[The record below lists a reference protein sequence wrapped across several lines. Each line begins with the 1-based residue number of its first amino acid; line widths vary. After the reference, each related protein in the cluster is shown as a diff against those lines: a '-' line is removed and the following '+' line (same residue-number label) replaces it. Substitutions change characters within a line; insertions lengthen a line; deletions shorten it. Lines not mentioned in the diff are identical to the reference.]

1 MKGSLKERSKNHW
14 VIILDARDPQSGK
27 RKRIWHSFR
36 GTRREAQARC
46 AQLVV
51 EAQGGGAVDPS
62 HETVAG
68 YLDRFDR
75 DWVAINVSARTAER
89 YQQLL
94 DHVRRHLGGR
104 RLQKLR
110 SDELAGLYA
119 TLLRSGLAARTVRH
133 LHGVTF
139 QALGQAKAWK
149 LIRDNVAEAVKP
161 PPVPDQELPI
171 LQPDRARE
179 MLEALRGKPFYLL
192 ASLALATGLRRNE
205 MLALRWCDVDFDA
218 GRLRVELA
226 LEETQTYG
234 IRTKAPKTRNGRRTI
249 ALPASTVA
257 ELRAHWKVQQE
268 QRLAAGLGK
277 APDSSPVF
285 AELDG
290 RFLSPN
296 AITKAWPRVMAA
308 VGTPEITLHSLRHT
322 HASMLIASGMD
333 ILTISRRLG
342 HGSPTITLRVYGHL
356 IHGTDDRAA
365 QIIEQA
371 FGSKMVADGGKRP
384 EKPR

>member
-1 MKGSLKERSKNHW
+1 MRGHVRQRGRSW
-14 VIILDARDPQSGK
+14 SIVIDVRTETGE
-27 RKRIWHSFR
+27 RKRRWFSHK
-36 GTRREAQARC
+36 GTKRTAEIECARLISEL
-46 AQLVV
+46 QN
-51 EAQGGGAVDPS
+51 GAAVNPS
-62 HETVAG
+62 HESVAG
-68 YLDRFDR
+68 FLDRYLQN
-75 DWVAINVSARTAER
+75 WVAVNVSARTAER
-89 YQQLL
+89 YRQLL

-104 RLQKLR
+104 PLQKLR

-119 TLLRSGLAARTVRH
+119 TLSRSGLAARTVQH
-133 LHGVTF
+133 IHNVIF

-149 LIRDNVAEAVKP
+149 LIRDNVAEGAKP

-179 MLEALRGKPFYLL
+179 MLDALRGKPFYLL

-205 MLALRWCDVDFDA
+205 MLGLRWCDLDLDA
-218 GRLRVELA
+218 GRLRVEQA
-226 LEETQTYG
+226 LEETQTFG
-234 IRTKAPKTRNGRRTI
+234 VRTKGPKSRNGRRTI

-257 ELRAHWKVQQE
+257 ELRAHWRSQQE

-277 APDSSPVF
+277 APDNAPVF

-290 RFLSPN
+290 RFLRPN
-296 AITKAWPRVMAA
+296 AITKAWPRAMAA
-308 VGTPEITLHSLRHT
+308 IGCPEITLHSLRHT

>member
-1 MKGSLKERSKNHW
+1 MRGHIRERSPGRW
-14 VIILDARDPQSGK
+14 AIVIDTRDPQTGA
-27 RKRIWHSFR
+27 RKRRWHSFA
-36 GTRREAQARC
+36 GTKREAQLQCARLI
-46 AQLVV
+46 A

-68 YLDRFDR
+68 FLDRFER

-89 YQQLL
+89 YRQLL

-139 QALGQAKAWK
+139 QALAQAKAWK

-161 PPVPDQELPI
+161 PPAPDQELPI

-205 MLALRWCDVDFDA
+205 MLALRWCDVDLDA

-226 LEETQTYG
+226 LEETQAYG
-234 IRTKAPKTRNGRRTI
+234 IRVKAPKTRNGRRTI

-257 ELRAHWKVQQE
+257 ELRAHWKAQQE

-277 APDSSPVF
+277 APDSAPVF
-285 AELDG
+285 TGLDG
-290 RFLSPN
+290 RFLSPS
-296 AITKAWPRVMAA
+296 AITKAWPRAMAA
-308 VGTPEITLHSLRHT
+308 IGCPEITLHSLRHT

-342 HGSPTITLRVYGHL
+342 HGSPTVTLKVYGHL